1 MPRTSE
7 PIRAWSLGGEKGT
20 NALSTWLFLRK
31 IWASAEGRFD
41 QPGRWSLMPGS
52 PRSAAKQPATPR
64 STPKKKGSA
73 KAQTQASK
81 LRQAF
86 AAFDKDQD
94 GALSHA
100 ELVAVL
106 SMPGPAAFSS
116 PEEASRAADKIM
128 ADFDADEDGK
138 LQFEEVREVTAQA
151 YACPL
156 LPTDST

>member
-1 MPRTSE
+1 
-7 PIRAWSLGGEKGT
+7 
-20 NALSTWLFLRK
+20 
-31 IWASAEGRFD
+31 
-41 QPGRWSLMPGS
+41 MPGS

-64 STPKKKGSA
+64 STAKKKSSA

-94 GALSHA
+94 GALSHS

-106 SMPGPAAFSS
+106 LMPGPAAFSS
-116 PEEASRAADKIM
+116 PEEASRAVDKIM

-138 LQFEEVREVTAQA
+138 DDNDDNDDNSNGT
-151 YACPL
+151 
-156 LPTDST
+156 S